1 MIDKNVLD
9 IPEEEMRSNDYA
21 EGPNGEMYKRIG
33 SSDYYISSEGRVIS
47 LKQKKARVMRP
58 WHNQHGHEMLRLPGA
73 SPNKRGF
80 STVHRLVAEAF
91 VPNPNGY
98 SVVRHLDDDPTN
110 NDYRNLAW
118 GSQADNIRDSIA
130 NGGFFTKKVY
140 CFETDKVYSSCADA
154 ARELNVYKSIVTLC
168 CQGKVGTG
176 NGYHFCYYDEIDE
189 KRADPNWLRVRNH
202 FKPIIAISPSGKRI
216 RYSSRKEAA
225 EDLGIPDC
233 GISSVING
241 HLKHTHGWRFEEG

>member
-1 MIDKNVLD
+1 MTEKNVLD

-21 EGPNGEMYKRIG
+21 EGLNGEMYKRIG

-47 LKQKKARVMRP
+47 LKQKKARVMKP

-140 CFETDKVYSSCADA
+140 CFETDEVYPSCADA
-154 ARELNVYKSIVTLC
+154 ARQLNVHKSIVTLC

-189 KRADPNWLRVRNH
+189 KVKLDKTKKIYVYC
-202 FKPIIAISPSGKRI
+202 KSGKRSQI
-216 RYSSRKEAA
+216 AYEKLKALGYEVK
-225 EDLGIPDC
+225 DLGAYNTIDLERIK
-233 GISSVING
+233 GTNENIN
-241 HLKHTHGWRFEEG
+241 